1 MRPVLYRERRKPN
14 RFRPLAGGGTTSA
27 HNRFASIGPLIMKRV
42 LLSLLLVAGVLY
54 AAHAFFSAGD
64 SRSSGGEPSAGTSEG
79 PNEAAPAKTDD
90 AKAPEA
96 TQALTAEAMA
106 PSPANSRHA
115 IAVEQA
121 PSPAE
126 ASSGSAATP
135 PSADAELQH
144 AAFMKVT
151 SPASI
156 REGPS
161 TSAAIIGVAQPGA
174 EAQIV
179 SRSTD
184 WVEIIDPGSKKTGWI
199 HESFLAPQAEPASRP
214 VPPEE
219 LASLA
224 ETENAA
230 ADDDQQTSLKS
241 KSRKHASRHRHRR
254 HSIVLG
260 PFILR
265 FR

>member
-1 MRPVLYRERRKPN
+1 MHSRPSYEAGPHRKRRKTPIGSGHSQ
-14 RFRPLAGGGTTSA
+14 GGGTTSA
-27 HNRFASIGPLIMKRV
+27 HNRFAPIGALSMKRV
-42 LLSLLLVAGVLY
+42 LLSLLVVAGVLY
-54 AAHAFFSAGD
+54 AAHAFFSERPTPAGAG
-64 SRSSGGEPSAGTSEG
+64 SSGV
-79 PNEAAPAKTDD
+79 APAKTDD

-96 TQALTAEAMA
+96 TQPLTPEAMA
-106 PSPANSRHA
+106 PSPAGSRHA

-121 PSPAE
+121 PSAE
-126 ASSGSAATP
+126 ASSSSAAAS
-135 PSADAELQH
+135 PSADTELQQ
-144 AAFMKVT
+144 AAFIKVT

-199 HESFLAPQAEPASRP
+199 HESFLVPQGEPASRP
-214 VPPEE
+214 LPPEE
-219 LASLA
+219 IDAALAASPESESA
-224 ETENAA
+224 E
-230 ADDDQQTSLKS
+230 DDRMPSMESKPRQQ
-241 KSRKHASRHRHRR
+241 ASRHRHRR

>member
-1 MRPVLYRERRKPN
+1 
-14 RFRPLAGGGTTSA
+14 
-27 HNRFASIGPLIMKRV
+27 MKRV
-42 LLSLLLVAGVLY
+42 LLSLVLVAGVLY
-54 AAHAFFSAGD
+54 AAHAVFSAGD
-64 SRSSGGEPSAGTSEG
+64 VTPSSAAPTPAGTSG
-79 PNEAAPAKTDD
+79 GASEAGA
-90 AKAPEA
+90 
-96 TQALTAEAMA
+96 QALSAEALT
-106 PSPANSRHA
+106 PSPTDSKHA

-121 PSPAE
+121 GLPAPSETAPAGSE
-126 ASSGSAATP
+126 ATSTPFGSVNLSSAPEP
-135 PSADAELQH
+135 PRG
-144 AAFMKVT
+144 FVKVT

-156 REGPS
+156 REGPT
-161 TSAAIIGVAQPGA
+161 TSAAIVGIAQPGA
-174 EAQIV
+174 EAQVV
-179 SRSTD
+179 SRASD

-199 HESFLAPQAEPASRP
+199 HESFLAPQDEPASRP

-224 ETENAA
+224 ETENADA
-230 ADDDQQTSLKS
+230 ADDDQQTALKS

>member
-1 MRPVLYRERRKPN
+1 
-14 RFRPLAGGGTTSA
+14 
-27 HNRFASIGPLIMKRV
+27 MKRV
-42 LLSLLLVAGVLY
+42 LLSLLVVAGVLY
-54 AAHAFFSAGD
+54 AAHTFFSAGD
-64 SRSSGGEPSAGTSEG
+64 SRPSGDEPPAGTSAG
-79 PNEAAPAKTDD
+79 PNEAAPAKTPAKTDD

-96 TQALTAEAMA
+96 TQALSAEAMA
-106 PSPANSRHA
+106 PSPAGSRHA

-126 ASSGSAATP
+126 ASSGSAATS
-135 PSADAELQH
+135 PSADAELHQ

-156 REGPS
+156 RQGPS

-199 HESFLAPQAEPASRP
+199 HESFLAPQEEPTSRP

-224 ETENAA
+224 ETESADAA
-230 ADDDQQTSLKS
+230 NDDQQTSLKS
-241 KSRKHASRHRHRR
+241 KSRQHASRHRHRR